1 MGLSD
6 RLNIGRQE
14 GWQAER
20 LTHWLLEW
28 ELLQE
33 PQEKI
38 ASAEVNASEGELP
51 EGCVASPDADVE
63 PGQIRLMMPQGDDD
77 GLLFL
82 AIVGEG
88 GDEGAVFCVPFSPLS
103 EPATPDELLSGRDTP
118 VVRVFC
124 LWNTRSVALRVLCE
138 SWIVDRLTAD
148 ELKRLKRA
156 LLACEQTG
164 SVPDDL
170 RREAGPPLIHPED
183 PRRLYRRIE
192 RNRIHNCL
200 IREHTSRAAD
210 NVILYTIES
219 EQQKLPKA
227 AEDHDTYEI

>member
-6 RLNIGRQE
+6 RLNIGRPE
-14 GWQAER
+14 DWQAER

-28 ELLQE
+28 ELLQV
-33 PQEKI
+33 PQEI
-38 ASAEVNASEGELP
+38 VASAEAKAAGGDLP
-51 EGCVASPDADVE
+51 DGCVASPDADVE

-82 AIVGEG
+82 AIVGN
-88 GDEGAVFCVPFSPLS
+88 DEGAVFCVPFSTLS

-124 LWNTRSVALRVLCE
+124 LWNIRSVALRVLCE
-138 SWIVDRLTAD
+138 SWIVDKLTAG

-192 RNRIHNCL
+192 RDRIHNSL
-200 IREHTSRAAD
+200 IREHASPAAD
-210 NVILYTIES
+210 NVILYDIES

-227 AEDHDTYEI
+227 AEDHDTYET